1 MSLPLPFPPG
11 VGKWGAGGAVF
22 QHPRAL
28 LPRAAPRAAAE
39 PGPGPPRPQKAL
51 VVPTVDGAFVGVLG
65 DGVLAPG
72 AGLSSQGCHYSF
84 WLRDRH
90 GLLPLELSAVGE

>member
-1 MSLPLPFPPG
+1 M
-11 VGKWGAGGAVF
+11 F
-22 QHPRAL
+22 QDPRAL

-65 DGVLAPG
+65 ARGRRPG
-72 AGLSSQGCHYSF
+72 PRGWAFLPGLSLQF
-84 WLRDRH
+84 L
-90 GLLPLELSAVGE
+90 A

>member
-1 MSLPLPFPPG
+1 MQGEQCSRTPELCSL
-11 VGKWGAGGAVF
+11 VR
-22 QHPRAL
+22 PREL
-28 LPRAAPRAAAE
+28 QQNLGRGPHAPR
-39 PGPGPPRPQKAL
+39 RHSWCPQWMGL
-51 VVPTVDGAFVGVLG
+51 SSGCSGLG